1 VSELPALNADALRED
16 LPPPWRTLDVVA
28 ETGSTNADLLA
39 RAAAGED
46 IDGVVLIAEH
56 QTSGRGRHGRSWVGT
71 PRAQL
76 TLSVGVA
83 AGEVD
88 ADSWGWLTLATG
100 VAVVDTVVAE
110 ACVDAG
116 LKWPN
121 DVLAGD
127 KKLAG
132 ILSEVAAD
140 ARSKKASAP
149 RKLIVVGVGLNVASP
164 GEQLTE
170 GATSLVDLGVAAP
183 DRHRLARRL
192 LRELGDRVVGWRAAG
207 GADERLMTDY
217 RDRSVTI
224 GSQVRV
230 VLPGDRE
237 LAGLAASIDDR
248 GRLCLESD
256 GETVA
261 VSAGDVVHLRPI
273 RRGGI

>member
-1 VSELPALNADALRED
+1 MNADALREG
-16 LPPPWRTLDVVA
+16 LPPPWRALDVVA

-46 IDGVVLIAEH
+46 IDGAVLIAEH
-56 QTSGRGRHGRSWVGT
+56 QRAGRGRHGRSWVGA
-71 PRAQL
+71 PRAAL

-83 AGEVD
+83 AGDVD
-88 ADSWGWLTLATG
+88 ADAWGWLTLATG
-100 VAVVDTVVAE
+100 VAVVDTVAAE
-110 ACVDAG
+110 TQVDAG

-132 ILSEVAAD
+132 ILSEVTAD

-149 RKLIVVGVGLNVASP
+149 RKLIIVGVGLNVASP
-164 GEQLTE
+164 GEQLAE
-170 GATSLVDLGVAAP
+170 GATSLMELGVAAP
-183 DRHRLARRL
+183 DRHGLARRL
-192 LRELGDRVVGWRAAG
+192 LRELGERVAAWRAAA

-237 LAGLAASIDDR
+237 LVGVASGIDDR
-248 GRLCLESD
+248 GRLCLESG

-273 RRGGI
+273 PRHGI